1 MVRNID
7 NLGRVCIPID
17 MRKELGIDSGT
28 DLSVE
33 LIDNKIVITKKDS
46 VDYKAKYEDALR
58 QIEQL
63 EDQILFERER
73 V

>member
-46 VDYKAKYEDALR
+46 VDYKTKYENALKR
-58 QIEQL
+58 IEEL

>member
-7 NLGRVCIPID
+7 NLGRIVIPKDFRRELNID
-17 MRKELGIDSGT
+17 AGSNLN
-28 DLSVE
+28 VE
-33 LIDNKIVITKKDS
+33 LIEDKIVFTNANR
-46 VDYKAKYEDALR
+46 VDYKAKYENALKR
-58 QIEQL
+58 IEEL

>member
-1 MVRNID
+1 MNRNID
-7 NLGRVCIPID
+7 NLGRIVIPKEF
-17 MRKELGIDSGT
+17 RKELGIDSGSN
-28 DLSVE
+28 LNIE
-33 LIDNKIVITKKDS
+33 LTENKIVITKKDS

>member
-1 MVRNID
+1 MNRNID
-7 NLGRVCIPID
+7 NLGRIVIPKD
-17 MRKELGIDSGT
+17 FRKELNIEAGS
-28 DLSVE
+28 DLNVE

>member
-7 NLGRVCIPID
+7 NLGRVVIPVE
-17 MRKELGIDSGT
+17 MRKELGIDSGSN
-28 DLSVE
+28 LNIE
-33 LIDNKIVITKKDS
+33 LVDNKIVITKKDS
-46 VDYKAKYEDALR
+46 VDYKAKYENALKR
-58 QIEQL
+58 IEEL

>member
-1 MVRNID
+1 MIRNID
-7 NLGRVCIPID
+7 SLGRICIPKEF
-17 MRKELGIDSGT
+17 RKELGIDSGSN
-28 DLSVE
+28 LNME

>member
-7 NLGRVCIPID
+7 NLGRIVIPKD
-17 MRKELGIDSGT
+17 FRKELNIEAGT
-28 DLSVE
+28 DLNVE

>member
-1 MVRNID
+1 MNRNID
-7 NLGRVCIPID
+7 NLGRIVIPKEF
-17 MRKELGIDSGT
+17 RKELGIDSGSN
-28 DLSVE
+28 LNIE
-33 LIDNKIVITKKDS
+33 LVDNKIVITKKDS

>member
-1 MVRNID
+1 MNRNIE
-7 NLGRVCIPID
+7 NLGRLVIPKD
-17 MRKELGIDSGT
+17 FRKELNIEAGT
-28 DLSVE
+28 DLNVE

>member
-58 QIEQL
+58 QIEEL

>member
-17 MRKELGIDSGT
+17 MRKELNIDAGSN
-28 DLSVE
+28 LNVE
-33 LIDNKIVITKKDS
+33 LVEDKIVITNAQRI
-46 VDYKAKYEDALR
+46 DYKAKYENALKR
-58 QIEQL
+58 IEEL
-63 EDQILFERER
+63 EDQVLFERER